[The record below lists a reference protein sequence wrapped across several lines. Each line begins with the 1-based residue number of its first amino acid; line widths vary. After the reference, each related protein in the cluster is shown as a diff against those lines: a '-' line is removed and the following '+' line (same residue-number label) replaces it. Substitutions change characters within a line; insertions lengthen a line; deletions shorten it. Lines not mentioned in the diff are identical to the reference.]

1 MMTDVASNLRHAS
14 LEFPAMKNILVPVE
28 QHTLMQ
34 SVMDTAVLLARRFE
48 AYVEG
53 FAIGPDIPDVVP
65 VDVVI
70 GVPSILDQKTRQE
83 MATASRRLFESAM
96 QAHGVPRDVAGGPR
110 PSYGWSEAELKGDS
124 FVGSYGRVFD
134 VTVVGRP
141 SSHTDHPRM
150 VTLEAALF
158 ESGRPILVAP
168 PSPPPTLGETI
179 VIAWN
184 GSTETTR
191 AMAFAAPLLR
201 RAKRVVVTSAEVGMV
216 QGPSGEQVARY
227 LRNCGIEADTMNVP
241 GSGRSAGE
249 AFLANAAAV
258 GCDLLI
264 KGAYTQSRLRQMIF
278 GGATSHILSAT
289 TVPVFMAH

>member
-1 MMTDVASNLRHAS
+1 
-14 LEFPAMKNILVPVE
+14 MKNILVPVE
-28 QHTLMQ
+28 QHVLFQ
-34 SVMDTAVLLARRFE
+34 SVVDTAVLLARRFE
-48 AYVEG
+48 SYIEG

-83 MATASRRLFESAM
+83 MATGARRQFETAM
-96 QAHGVPRDVAGGPR
+96 QAHGIPRQAPGGPG
-110 PSYGWSEAELKGDS
+110 PSFGWAEAELKGDS

-150 VTLEAALF
+150 VTLESALF

-168 PSPPPTLGETI
+168 PTPPATMGDTV

-191 AMAFAAPLLR
+191 AMAFAGPLLR
-201 RAKRVVVTSAEVGMV
+201 RAKRVIVTSAESGTVP
-216 QGPSGEQVARY
+216 GPTGDQVARY
-227 LRNCGIEADTMNVP
+227 LRNCGIEAETMNVP
-241 GSGRSAGE
+241 GSGRGAGE
-249 AFLANAAAV
+249 AFLANAASV

-278 GGATSHILSAT
+278 GGATSHILSAAT
-289 TVPVFMAH
+289 LPVFMAH

>member
-1 MMTDVASNLRHAS
+1 
-14 LEFPAMKNILVPVE
+14 
-28 QHTLMQ
+28 LMQ
-34 SVMDTAVLLARRFE
+34 SAMDTAVLLARRFE

>member
-1 MMTDVASNLRHAS
+1 
-14 LEFPAMKNILVPVE
+14 MKNILVPVE
-28 QHTLMQ
+28 QHTLMP
-34 SVMDTAVLLARRFE
+34 SVIETALLLARRFE

-83 MATASRRLFESAM
+83 MATASRRVFESAM
-96 QAHGVPRDVAGGPR
+96 QAHNVPRQSPGGPA
-110 PSYGWSEAELKGDS
+110 PSYGWTESELKGDS

-168 PSPPPTLGETI
+168 PTPPPTLGETI

-191 AMAFAAPLLR
+191 AIAFSAPLLR
-201 RAKRVVVTSAEVGMV
+201 RAKRVIVTSAESGLVP
-216 QGPSGEQVARY
+216 GPTGEQVARY
-227 LRNCGIEADTMNVP
+227 LRNCGIDAEIMNVP

-249 AFLANAAAV
+249 AFLANAASL
-258 GCDLLI
+258 GCDLLV

-278 GGATSHILSAT
+278 GGATSHILSAAT
-289 TVPVFMAH
+289 LPVFMAH